1 MNARHGKGR
10 RAFLANSAALIAA
23 TAGTSFP
30 ALSARAA
37 DAPRRIDVHAHYL
50 PEKYRAALVE
60 AGHSK
65 PSGMP
70 GIPAWSVQQHIEMMD
85 RNGIASSILSISAPG
100 LHFGDDAAARGLARY
115 VNEEG
120 AKAMQAFPRRFGMF
134 ASLPLPEIDGSLKE
148 IEYAFDVLKAD
159 GVVVQSNH
167 NGVYLGDKRLD
178 PVFAELDRRS
188 ARIFIHP
195 TNPYCP
201 CCSGQDPALLP
212 PIDYPFPMIEFM
224 FETTRAVFNLILSG
238 TLAKYPNIKIIVPH
252 AGATIPVLADR
263 VAGLSPALGLR
274 EKLDVPRF
282 YATLRELYYDLAGF
296 PLPRQV
302 LPLLQIADP
311 GHILYGSDWPYTPEA
326 LVKALAE
333 QLDNS
338 RSLPPELSA
347 DGMRRNALKLFPRFA

>member
-1 MNARHGKGR
+1 
-10 RAFLANSAALIAA
+10 
-23 TAGTSFP
+23 
-30 ALSARAA
+30 
-37 DAPRRIDVHAHYL
+37 
-50 PEKYRAALVE
+50 
-60 AGHSK
+60 
-65 PSGMP
+65 
-70 GIPAWSVQQHIEMMD
+70 
-85 RNGIASSILSISAPG
+85 SISAPG

-212 PIDYPFPMIEFM
+212 PIGYPFPMI
-224 FETTRAVFNLILSG
+224 
-238 TLAKYPNIKIIVPH
+238 
-252 AGATIPVLADR
+252 
-263 VAGLSPALGLR
+263 
-274 EKLDVPRF
+274 
-282 YATLRELYYDLAGF
+282 
-296 PLPRQV
+296 
-302 LPLLQIADP
+302 
-311 GHILYGSDWPYTPEA
+311 
-326 LVKALAE
+326 
-333 QLDNS
+333 
-338 RSLPPELSA
+338 
-347 DGMRRNALKLFPRFA
+347 